1 MEKVVLG
8 LSDGVDSCVSAYLL
22 KRMGYEVLG
31 VYMDIGTPRQLECAR
46 ENAIEAGIGFEA
58 INVEAEME
66 ALVRRPFV
74 EAYVSGRTPMPCTL
88 CNREVKLPVL
98 FKAAA
103 TFGAEKVATGHYVR
117 TDGER
122 LYMGREECDQSF
134 MLSRLTQEQVSGLLL
149 PLGEMSKTEVRELAA
164 RLGFTCASRPD
175 SRENCFIR
183 DRDYTS
189 YIEQRCGDMLRG
201 GGDVLYEGRVIGRHE
216 GIYRYTVGQRW
227 KTDIGER
234 RAYVKRID
242 AGANTVELCL
252 WEGLFTHSVRLSDV
266 SFISG
271 KAPAGEF
278 DAAIRVRHTRWE
290 TPECRIRMEGDMAWV
305 ETLSPLR
312 APAPGQSAAL
322 YSGDM
327 LLGGGTVEEC

>member
-1 MEKVVLG
+1 M
-8 LSDGVDSCVSAYLL
+8 
-22 KRMGYEVLG
+22 
-31 VYMDIGTPRQLECAR
+31 
-46 ENAIEAGIGFEA
+46 
-58 INVEAEME
+58 
-66 ALVRRPFV
+66 
-74 EAYVSGRTPMPCTL
+74 
-88 CNREVKLPVL
+88 LP
-98 FKAAA
+98 
-103 TFGAEKVATGHYVR
+103 
-117 TDGER
+117 
-122 LYMGREECDQSF
+122 
-134 MLSRLTQEQVSGLLL
+134 
-149 PLGEMSKTEVRELAA
+149 
-164 RLGFTCASRPD
+164 
-175 SRENCFIR
+175 
-183 DRDYTS
+183 
-189 YIEQRCGDMLRG
+189 G

-227 KTDIGER
+227 KTDISER

-242 AGANTVELCL
+242 TGANTVELCL

-271 KAPAGEF
+271 MAPAGEF

-327 LLGGGTVEEC
+327 LLGGGTLEEC